1 MKYTVKTKLKDGSTV
16 YRFVPPKDAKL
27 SGVVKNKT
35 IKDGMTARNKIQ
47 KIIN

>member
-1 MKYTVKTKLKDGSTV
+1 MKYTKKTKLKDGSTV

-35 IKDGMTARNKIQ
+35 FQDGRAADTRYQN
-47 KIIN
+47 

>member
-27 SGVVKNKT
+27 SGVVKSKT
-35 IKDGMTARNKIQ
+35 FKDGRAARYEIPKLI
-47 KIIN
+47 K